1 MENFY
6 KSVSGQRQKPE
17 SYRIHIYG
25 LRASVECERGA
36 NIQPAEIESQI
47 RIFFLFGS
55 VYVALT
61 ASNHYF
67 FEKNY
72 PSKTAWLSHISRFS
86 KIVFK

>member
-6 KSVSGQRQKPE
+6 KSVSGQREKPE

-47 RIFFLFGS
+47 
-55 VYVALT
+55 
-61 ASNHYF
+61 
-67 FEKNY
+67 
-72 PSKTAWLSHISRFS
+72 
-86 KIVFK
+86 

>member
-36 NIQPAEIESQI
+36 NIQ
-47 RIFFLFGS
+47 
-55 VYVALT
+55 T
-61 ASNHYF
+61 AATKDTNIGY
-67 FEKNY
+67 
-72 PSKTAWLSHISRFS
+72 RFS
-86 KIVFK
+86 SRASVPPLTN